1 MDTPDILKLG
11 EKYGLV
17 LQEEMT
23 FNEMGLDFKVV
34 FANAEDGSPWVL
46 RIPRREDMADRIWQ
60 ERKILNLAKKNLSVA
75 VPDWKIANHEFI
87 AYPLLPDKPVLSY
100 DAATYEVIWYM
111 DHHSKIFL
119 PSLAKVLVELH
130 DIPTIEAEEMGIKSL
145 TPEMARQ
152 EMKDKIDF
160 VKKEVG
166 IGTELENRWLKWLD
180 NDKLWPEFSTFIHGD
195 LYAGHILTT
204 KQGEIK
210 GIIDWS
216 EGQVSD
222 PSIDFSG
229 HMSVFGE
236 ESLKDLISHYE
247 RMGGKVW
254 QKMFEHTIERHS
266 ASALNYAFFA
276 ITTQSQDHLEAAKA
290 QLGLH

>member
-1 MDTPDILKLG
+1 MDTLDIIKLA
-11 EKYGLV
+11 EKYGLT
-17 LQEEMT
+17 LQEEMF

-34 FANAEDGSPWVL
+34 FAKTDDGLPWVL
-46 RIPRREDMADRIWQ
+46 RIPRREDMADRILQ
-60 ERKILNLAKKNLSVA
+60 ENKILNLAKKNLSVA
-75 VPDWKIANHEFI
+75 VPDWKIANHELI
-87 AYPLLPDKPVLSY
+87 AYPLLQDKPVLSY
-100 DAATYEVIWYM
+100 DATTYEVTWFM
-111 DHHSKIFL
+111 DQKSPNFV
-119 PSLAKVLVELH
+119 PSLAKVLLELH
-130 DIPTIEAEEMGIKSL
+130 NISTIEAETVGIKSL

-152 EMKDKIDF
+152 VMKERLEL

-180 NDKLWPEFSTFIHGD
+180 NDKIWPGFSTFIHGD

-204 KQGEIK
+204 KQGEIT

-229 HMSVFGE
+229 HISVFGE
-236 ESLKDLISHYE
+236 ESLKDLIFQYE
-247 RMGGKVW
+247 RMGGKTW
-254 QKMFEHTIERHS
+254 EKMFEHTVERQS

-276 ITTQSQDHLEAAKA
+276 ITTQSQDHLEAAKI
-290 QLGLH
+290 QLGLG